1 MKTLATLTAF
11 AVLAL
16 TPLAHAQTAPA
27 ADIEAGKTRATQV
40 CAACHGANGVS
51 VSATIPNLAGQKAG
65 YLAAQ
70 LKDFNAGTRKNALMN
85 AIAKQLQPADMAN
98 VAAYYASLQGA
109 TAGTAVSEFLPNLKK
124 SNITAIP
131 ADYKTKYT
139 KYATVNYP
147 ERPQVR
153 HLYAND
159 VALKAA
165 KEGKELPNG
174 SFLVMEV
181 WTPKLDANKV
191 PVKGADGN
199 LDPDK
204 IAFVTAMGRD
214 AGWGKDIPEIM
225 RNGDWNYAAFNP
237 DMTVRAAANNAECFA
252 CHKPLPN
259 DSYLF
264 SLKELKEAKK

>member
-1 MKTLATLTAF
+1 MKTIATLSAF

-16 TPLAHAQTAPA
+16 APIAHAQT
-27 ADIEAGKTRATQV
+27 ADIEAGKARATQV

-51 VSATIPNLAGQKAG
+51 VSGTIPNLAGQKAAYIANQIKEFQSG
-65 YLAAQ
+65 
-70 LKDFNAGTRKNALMN
+70 NRKNAIM
-85 AIAKQLQPADMAN
+85 APIAKQLQPADAAN

-109 TAGTAVSEFLPNLKK
+109 SAGTAVSEFLPNLKASK
-124 SNITAIP
+124 ITAIP

-165 KEGKELPNG
+165 KEGKILPNG

-199 LDPDK
+199 LEPDK
-204 IAFVTAMGRD
+204 IAFITAMARE
-214 AGWGKDIPEIM
+214 AGWGKDIPEIL
-225 RNGDWNYAAFNP
+225 RNDDWNYAAFNP

-252 CHKPLPN
+252 CHKPLPD

-264 SLKELKEAKK
+264 SIKQLKEAALKK